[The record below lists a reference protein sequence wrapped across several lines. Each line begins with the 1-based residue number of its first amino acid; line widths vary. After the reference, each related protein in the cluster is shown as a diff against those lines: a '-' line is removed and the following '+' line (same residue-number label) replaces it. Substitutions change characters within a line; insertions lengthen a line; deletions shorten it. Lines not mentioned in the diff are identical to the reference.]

1 MISCEDTRQ
10 VLDMKKNVI
19 SESVSSEQGTT
30 MRHQGNK
37 VGRGG
42 GGVVE
47 RTGLIP
53 GMKDS
58 MSSGESCLNFIPEHE
73 Q

>member
-42 GGVVE
+42 GGRGGENGADPRYE
-47 RTGLIP
+47 RLHVIRR
-53 GMKDS
+53 KLS
-58 MSSGESCLNFIPEHE
+58 
-73 Q
+73 